1 MASFCFVWCRLPALI
16 LLGLALGEKRE
27 TEGGRVMTNLTTVAE
42 GGRAMTNLTT
52 VVYSSCV
59 CSVTLSFIVSVPQP
73 QEEGKVEDWAQA
85 VPDSLTPATPTCTR
99 LDKH

>member
-1 MASFCFVWCRLPALI
+1 MLAWRMASFCFVWCRLPALV

-27 TEGGRVMTNLTTVAE
+27 TEGGRVMTY
-42 GGRAMTNLTT
+42 LTT

-73 QEEGKVEDWAQA
+73 QEEGKVEDWAQD

-99 LDKH
+99 LDEH